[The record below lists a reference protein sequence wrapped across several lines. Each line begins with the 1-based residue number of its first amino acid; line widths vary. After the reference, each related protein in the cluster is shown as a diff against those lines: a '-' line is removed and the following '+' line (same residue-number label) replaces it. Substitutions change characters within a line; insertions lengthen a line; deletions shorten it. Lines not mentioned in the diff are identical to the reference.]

1 MLFFI
6 VLCTIDATGGK
17 EKENAKKRLQQ
28 VQMPETIRNK
38 LSVTNNKA
46 KHSLLET
53 RRKHTVCSSSEE
65 MLSVSKY
72 KSLYSMPEHCR
83 PKRKEAIETSASKV
97 SEWLS
102 SPEVSSNVDSQDT
115 QSDEGTMEVESES
128 EGETWYESK
137 ELEKNERLNI
147 IC

>member
-17 EKENAKKRLQQ
+17 EKENARKRLQQ
-28 VQMPETIRNK
+28 VQMPETVRNK
-38 LSVTNNKA
+38 LSVANNKA

-53 RRKHTVCSSSEE
+53 KRKHTVCSSSEE
-65 MLSVSKY
+65 MLFASKY

-83 PKRKEAIETSASKV
+83 PKKKEAACIVESASKV
-97 SEWLS
+97 AEWLS
-102 SPEVSSNVDSQDT
+102 SNEVSSNVDSQDT

-128 EGETWYESK
+128 EGETNGLGMNQK
-137 ELEKNERLNI
+137 ILRKMRD
-147 IC
+147 